1 MTIFYIICILLAV
14 GCVGLWVLLSA
25 SRRREADSAAKREMA
40 ERLMAQY
47 SDELRA
53 KTEVVAG
60 LSADHA
66 RAQARIESL
75 TEQAQRDK
83 DELGKIQASF
93 RLEFRN
99 LANEILE
106 EKSNQFKTANK
117 EIMDSILKPFRDSI
131 GDFRERVEKI
141 YADENQQRGA
151 LKNEIRNLQELNKKI
166 TEETNNL
173 TNALRGNSKVQGDW
187 GEMILETILES
198 SNLEKGIHYTTQ
210 ESIRN
215 ADGEQQRPDVILRL
229 PDNKRVIIDSKVSL
243 TAYVNYCECDEA
255 DGRKRLMAEHA
266 RSVRKHVDELG
277 SKRYQELV
285 DSPDFV
291 IMFVPNEPAFLAAL
305 QNDSAIWND
314 AYRKKVIISSPTNLF
329 ALLKIVDD
337 LWKRDDQSR
346 NAIEIAEEGAKLYDK
361 FVGFIETLES
371 IGKGINSASA
381 SYDKALKQLS
391 EGPGN
396 LVGRTEKLRKLG
408 VKASKTLSP
417 KMVDTALLSD
427 EDEFV
432 NEELSDGE
440 EPVTDRISE

>member
-1 MTIFYIICILLAV
+1 MCAWLAAM
-14 GCVGLWVLLSA
+14 LSS
-25 SRRREADSAAKREMA
+25 SRRREADASAKQEIA
-40 ERLMAQY
+40 ERQMAQY
-47 SDELRA
+47 AEELKA
-53 KTEVVAG
+53 KTEIIAG
-60 LSADHA
+60 LSADYV
-66 RAQARIESL
+66 RAQSRVETL

-83 DELGKIQASF
+83 GELEKIQTSF

-106 EKSNQFKTANK
+106 EKSKQFKTTNREA
-117 EIMDSILKPFRDSI
+117 MDSILKPFRESI
-131 GDFRERVEKI
+131 GDFKERVEKI

-151 LKNEIRNLQELNKKI
+151 LKNEIKNLQELNKKI

-243 TAYVNYCECDEA
+243 TAYVNYCECDGGEE
-255 DGRKRLMAEHA
+255 RKKLMADHA

-277 SKRYQELV
+277 SKRYQDLV
-285 DSPDFV
+285 ESPDFV

-305 QNDSAIWND
+305 QNDSSIWND

-346 NAIEIAEEGAKLYDK
+346 NALEIADEGAKLYDK
-361 FVGFIETLES
+361 FVGFVETLES
-371 IGKGINSASA
+371 IGKGISSASV

-408 VKASKTLSP
+408 VKASKTLPP
-417 KMVDTALLSD
+417 KIIASAQLADD
-427 EDEFV
+427 
-432 NEELSDGE
+432 ELSPYEATEGE
-440 EPVTDRISE
+440 

>member
-1 MTIFYIICILLAV
+1 MTILYIISGLLLV
-14 GCVGLWVLLSA
+14 GCAALAAMLSA
-25 SRRREADSAAKREMA
+25 TRRREADTAAKLEMTEKLA
-40 ERLMAQY
+40 AQY
-47 SDELRA
+47 SEELKA

-60 LSADHA
+60 LGADYA

-83 DELGKIQASF
+83 AELEKIQASF

-106 EKSNQFKTANK
+106 EKSQQFKAANQ
-117 EIMDSILKPFRDSI
+117 ESMDSILKPFRNSI
-131 GDFRERVEKI
+131 GEFKERVEKI

-151 LKNEIRNLQELNKKI
+151 LQNEIRNLQELNRKI
-166 TEETNNL
+166 TEETSNL
-173 TNALRGNSKVQGDW
+173 TNALKGNSKVQGDW

-210 ESIRN
+210 ESLRN
-215 ADGEQQRPDVILRL
+215 AEGEQQRPDVILRL
-229 PDNKRVIIDSKVSL
+229 PDNKRVVIDSKVSL
-243 TAYVNYCECDEA
+243 TAYVNYCES
-255 DGRKRLMAEHA
+255 DGAEERKRLIGDHA

-285 DSPDFV
+285 ESPDFV

-346 NAIEIAEEGAKLYDK
+346 NALEIAEEGAKLYDK

-371 IGKGINSASA
+371 VGKGINSTSA
-381 SYDKALKQLS
+381 SYEKAMKQLA

-408 VKASKTLSP
+408 VKASKALSP
-417 KMVDTALLSD
+417 KMVASARVSEEDDSFMPEDVSAGAFD
-427 EDEFV
+427 EV
-432 NEELSDGE
+432 PDGE
-440 EPVTDRISE
+440 

>member
-1 MTIFYIICILLAV
+1 MIAIYIICVLLAV
-14 GCVGLWVLLSA
+14 GCVALAAMLFS
-25 SRRREADSAAKREMA
+25 SRRREADVSAKLEVTESVLARA
-40 ERLMAQY
+40 TDDLQ
-47 SDELRA
+47 A
-53 KTEVVAG
+53 KTEIVAG
-60 LSADHA
+60 LSADYA
-66 RAQARIESL
+66 RAQARIETLS
-75 TEQAQRDK
+75 EQARRDK
-83 DELGKIQASF
+83 EELEKIQASF

-106 EKSNQFKTANK
+106 EKSKQFKTTNK
-117 EIMDSILKPFRDSI
+117 EAMDSILKPFRDSI
-131 GDFRERVEKI
+131 GEFKERVEKI

-151 LKNEIRNLQELNKKI
+151 LKNEIRNLQELNRKI
-166 TEETNNL
+166 TEETTNL
-173 TNALRGNSKVQGDW
+173 TNALKGNSKVQGDW

-243 TAYVNYCECDEA
+243 TAYVNYCECESADE
-255 DGRKRLMAEHA
+255 RKRLMADHA

-285 DSPDFV
+285 ESPDFV

-305 QNDSAIWND
+305 QNDSTIWND

-346 NAIEIAEEGAKLYDK
+346 HALEIAEEGAKLYDK
-361 FVGFIETLES
+361 FVGFVETLES
-371 IGKGINSASA
+371 VGKGLNSASA
-381 SYDKALKQLS
+381 SYDKAMKQLS

-408 VKASKTLSP
+408 VKASKALPP
-417 KMVDTALLSD
+417 KIVAAARAS
-427 EDEFV
+427 
-432 NEELSDGE
+432 EEDGE
-440 EPVTDRISE
+440 KLIQDEISPNVE

>member
-1 MTIFYIICILLAV
+1 MVAIYIICVLLAV
-14 GCVGLWVLLSA
+14 GCMALAAMLFS
-25 SRRREADSAAKREMA
+25 SRRREADVSAKLEVTESVLARA
-40 ERLMAQY
+40 TDDLQ
-47 SDELRA
+47 A
-53 KTEVVAG
+53 KTEIVAG
-60 LSADHA
+60 LSADYA
-66 RAQARIESL
+66 RAQARIETLS
-75 TEQAQRDK
+75 EQARRDK
-83 DELGKIQASF
+83 EELEKIQASF

-106 EKSNQFKTANK
+106 EKSKQFKTTNK
-117 EIMDSILKPFRDSI
+117 EAMDSILKPFRDSI
-131 GDFRERVEKI
+131 GEFKERVEKI

-151 LKNEIRNLQELNKKI
+151 LKNEIRNLQELNRKI
-166 TEETNNL
+166 TEETTNL
-173 TNALRGNSKVQGDW
+173 TNALKGNSKVQGDW

-243 TAYVNYCECDEA
+243 TAYVNYCECESADE
-255 DGRKRLMAEHA
+255 RKRLMADHA

-285 DSPDFV
+285 ESPDFV

-305 QNDSAIWND
+305 QNDSTIWND

-346 NAIEIAEEGAKLYDK
+346 HALEIAEEGAKLYDK
-361 FVGFIETLES
+361 FVGFVETLES
-371 IGKGINSASA
+371 VGKGLNSASA
-381 SYDKALKQLS
+381 SYDKAMKQLS

-408 VKASKTLSP
+408 VKASKALPP
-417 KMVDTALLSD
+417 KIVAAARAS
-427 EDEFV
+427 
-432 NEELSDGE
+432 EEDGE
-440 EPVTDRISE
+440 KFIQDEISPNVE

>member
-1 MTIFYIICILLAV
+1 MVAIYIICVLLAV
-14 GCVGLWVLLSA
+14 GCVALAAMLFS
-25 SRRREADSAAKREMA
+25 SRRREADVSAKLEVTESVLARA
-40 ERLMAQY
+40 TDDLQ
-47 SDELRA
+47 A
-53 KTEVVAG
+53 KTEIVAG
-60 LSADHA
+60 LSADYA
-66 RAQARIESL
+66 RAQARIETLS
-75 TEQAQRDK
+75 EQARRDK
-83 DELGKIQASF
+83 EELEKIQASF

-106 EKSNQFKTANK
+106 EKSKQFKTTNK
-117 EIMDSILKPFRDSI
+117 EAMDSILKPFRDSI
-131 GDFRERVEKI
+131 GEFKERVEKI

-151 LKNEIRNLQELNKKI
+151 LKNEIRNLQELNRKI
-166 TEETNNL
+166 TEETTNL
-173 TNALRGNSKVQGDW
+173 TNALKGNSKVQGDW

-243 TAYVNYCECDEA
+243 TAYVNYCECESADE
-255 DGRKRLMAEHA
+255 RKRLMADHA

-285 DSPDFV
+285 ESPDFV

-305 QNDSAIWND
+305 QNDSTIWND

-346 NAIEIAEEGAKLYDK
+346 HALEIAEEGAKLYDK
-361 FVGFIETLES
+361 FVGFVETLES
-371 IGKGINSASA
+371 VGKGLNSASA
-381 SYDKALKQLS
+381 SYDKAMKQLS

-408 VKASKTLSP
+408 VKASKALPP
-417 KMVDTALLSD
+417 KIVAAARAS
-427 EDEFV
+427 
-432 NEELSDGE
+432 EEDGE
-440 EPVTDRISE
+440 KLIKDEISPNVE

>member
-1 MTIFYIICILLAV
+1 MLYILCALLLL
-14 GCVGLWVLLSA
+14 GCVVLTTLLFSA
-25 SRRREADSAAKREMA
+25 RRREADEAAKREVA

-47 SDELRA
+47 AGELKA
-53 KTEVVAG
+53 GNEVVAG
-60 LSADHA
+60 LSADYA
-66 RAQARIESL
+66 RAQTRIETL

-83 DELGKIQASF
+83 EELEKIQASF
-93 RLEFRN
+93 RIEFRN

-106 EKSNQFKTANK
+106 EKSNQFKATNK
-117 EIMDSILKPFRDSI
+117 EAMDTILKPFRDSI
-131 GDFRERVEKI
+131 GEFKERVERI

-151 LKNEIRNLQELNKKI
+151 LKNEIKNLQELNRKI

-173 TNALRGNSKVQGDW
+173 TNALKGNSKVQGDW

-243 TAYVNYCECDEA
+243 TAYVNYCECEGA
-255 DGRKRLMAEHA
+255 EERKKLMCDHA

-285 DSPDFV
+285 ESPDFV

-346 NAIEIAEEGAKLYDK
+346 NALAIAEEGAKLYDK
-361 FVGFIETLES
+361 FVGFVETLES
-371 IGKGINSASA
+371 VGRGIGAASA
-381 SYDKALKQLS
+381 SYEKAVKQLS

-408 VKASKTLSP
+408 VKASKSLPP
-417 KMVDTALLSD
+417 KMVAASRLSEEAGALE
-427 EDEFV
+427 EDVQTE
-432 NEELSDGE
+432 
-440 EPVTDRISE
+440 

>member
-1 MTIFYIICILLAV
+1 MLYILCALLLL
-14 GCVGLWVLLSA
+14 GCVVLTTLLFSA
-25 SRRREADSAAKREMA
+25 RRREADEAAKREVA

-47 SDELRA
+47 AGEL
-53 KTEVVAG
+53 KVGNEVVAG
-60 LSADHA
+60 LSADYA
-66 RAQARIESL
+66 RAQTRIETL

-83 DELGKIQASF
+83 EELEKIQASF
-93 RLEFRN
+93 RIEFRN

-106 EKSNQFKTANK
+106 EKSNQFKATNK
-117 EIMDSILKPFRDSI
+117 EAMDTILKPFRDSI
-131 GDFRERVEKI
+131 GEFKDRVERI

-151 LKNEIRNLQELNKKI
+151 LKNEIKNLQELNRKI

-173 TNALRGNSKVQGDW
+173 TNALKGNSKVQGDW

-243 TAYVNYCECDEA
+243 TAYVNYCECEGAED
-255 DGRKRLMAEHA
+255 RKKLMGDHA
-266 RSVRKHVDELG
+266 RSVRRHVDELG

-285 DSPDFV
+285 ESPDFV

-305 QNDSAIWND
+305 QNDSTIWND

-346 NAIEIAEEGAKLYDK
+346 NALAIAEEGAKLYDK
-361 FVGFIETLES
+361 FVGFVETLES
-371 IGKGINSASA
+371 VGKGIGAASA
-381 SYDKALKQLS
+381 SYEKAVKQLS

-408 VKASKTLSP
+408 VKASKSLPP
-417 KMVDTALLSD
+417 KMVAASRLSEEAGALE
-427 EDEFV
+427 EDV
-432 NEELSDGE
+432 Q
-440 EPVTDRISE
+440 SE

>member
-1 MTIFYIICILLAV
+1 MVAIYIICVLLAV
-14 GCVGLWVLLSA
+14 GCVALAAMLFS
-25 SRRREADSAAKREMA
+25 SRRREADVSAKLEVTESVLARA
-40 ERLMAQY
+40 TDDLQ
-47 SDELRA
+47 A
-53 KTEVVAG
+53 KTEIVAG
-60 LSADHA
+60 LSADYA
-66 RAQARIESL
+66 RAQARIETLS
-75 TEQAQRDK
+75 EQARRDK
-83 DELGKIQASF
+83 EELEKIQASF

-106 EKSNQFKTANK
+106 EKSKQFKTTNK
-117 EIMDSILKPFRDSI
+117 EAMDSILKPFRDSI
-131 GDFRERVEKI
+131 GEFKERVEKI

-151 LKNEIRNLQELNKKI
+151 LKNEIRNLQELNRKI
-166 TEETNNL
+166 TEETTNL
-173 TNALRGNSKVQGDW
+173 TNALKGNSKVQGDW

-243 TAYVNYCECDEA
+243 TAYVNYCECESADE
-255 DGRKRLMAEHA
+255 RKRLMADHA

-285 DSPDFV
+285 ESPDFV

-305 QNDSAIWND
+305 QNDSTIWND

-346 NAIEIAEEGAKLYDK
+346 HALEIAEEGAKLYDK
-361 FVGFIETLES
+361 FVGFVETLES
-371 IGKGINSASA
+371 VGKGLNSASA
-381 SYDKALKQLS
+381 SYDKAMKQLS

-408 VKASKTLSP
+408 VKASKALPP
-417 KMVDTALLSD
+417 KIVAAARAS
-427 EDEFV
+427 
-432 NEELSDGE
+432 EEDGE
-440 EPVTDRISE
+440 KLIQDEISPNVE

>member
-1 MTIFYIICILLAV
+1 MIAIYIICVLLAV
-14 GCVGLWVLLSA
+14 GCVALAAMLFS
-25 SRRREADSAAKREMA
+25 SRRREADVSAKLEVTESVLARA
-40 ERLMAQY
+40 TDDLQ
-47 SDELRA
+47 A
-53 KTEVVAG
+53 KTEIVAG
-60 LSADHA
+60 LSADYA
-66 RAQARIESL
+66 RAQARIETLS
-75 TEQAQRDK
+75 EQARRDK
-83 DELGKIQASF
+83 EELEKIQASF

-106 EKSNQFKTANK
+106 EKSKQFKTTNK
-117 EIMDSILKPFRDSI
+117 EAMDSILKPFRDSI
-131 GDFRERVEKI
+131 GEFKERVEKI

-151 LKNEIRNLQELNKKI
+151 LKNEIRNLQELNRKI
-166 TEETNNL
+166 TEETTNL
-173 TNALRGNSKVQGDW
+173 TNVLKGNSKVQGDW

-243 TAYVNYCECDEA
+243 TAYVNYCECESADE
-255 DGRKRLMAEHA
+255 RKRLMADHA

-285 DSPDFV
+285 ESPDFV

-305 QNDSAIWND
+305 QNDSTIWND

-346 NAIEIAEEGAKLYDK
+346 HALEIAEEGAKLYDK
-361 FVGFIETLES
+361 FVGFVETLES
-371 IGKGINSASA
+371 VGKGLNSASA
-381 SYDKALKQLS
+381 SYDKAMKQLS

-408 VKASKTLSP
+408 VKASKALPP
-417 KMVDTALLSD
+417 KIVAAARAS
-427 EDEFV
+427 
-432 NEELSDGE
+432 EEDGE
-440 EPVTDRISE
+440 KLIQDEISPNVE

>member
-1 MTIFYIICILLAV
+1 MVAIYIICVLLAV
-14 GCVGLWVLLSA
+14 GCVALAAMLFS
-25 SRRREADSAAKREMA
+25 SRRREADVSAKLEVTESVLARA
-40 ERLMAQY
+40 TDDLQ
-47 SDELRA
+47 A
-53 KTEVVAG
+53 KTEIVAG
-60 LSADHA
+60 LSADYA
-66 RAQARIESL
+66 RAQARIETLS
-75 TEQAQRDK
+75 EQARRDK
-83 DELGKIQASF
+83 EELEKIQASF

-106 EKSNQFKTANK
+106 EKSKQFKTTNK
-117 EIMDSILKPFRDSI
+117 EAMDSILKPFRDSI
-131 GDFRERVEKI
+131 GEFKERVEKI

-151 LKNEIRNLQELNKKI
+151 LKNEIRNLQELNRKI
-166 TEETNNL
+166 TEETTNL
-173 TNALRGNSKVQGDW
+173 TNALKGNSKVQGDW

-243 TAYVNYCECDEA
+243 TAYVNYCECESADE
-255 DGRKRLMAEHA
+255 RKRLMADHA

-285 DSPDFV
+285 ESPDFV

-305 QNDSAIWND
+305 QNDSTIWND

-346 NAIEIAEEGAKLYDK
+346 HALEIAEEGAKLYDK
-361 FVGFIETLES
+361 FVGFVETLES
-371 IGKGINSASA
+371 VGKGLNSASA
-381 SYDKALKQLS
+381 SYDKAMKQLS

-408 VKASKTLSP
+408 VKASK
-417 KMVDTALLSD
+417 ALPLKIVAAARAS
-427 EDEFV
+427 
-432 NEELSDGE
+432 EEDGE
-440 EPVTDRISE
+440 KLIKDEISSNVE